1 MEQLI
6 PYIMLITLLMNVRF
20 IYQLSCSFQS
30 GKYGKEEE
38 NFLKIEDLENQK
50 SFFDE
55 IKSIFQ
61 SL

>member
-1 MEQLI
+1 
-6 PYIMLITLLMNVRF
+6 MNVRF

-30 GKYGKEEE
+30 GKCGKEEE

-55 IKSIFQ
+55 IKRIFQ